1 MKSQAIL
8 LSACRLVIFT
18 PIRMLAPFLPALSRG
33 MGVDLTTISLAV
45 SASMGA
51 SAIGPFLAPIAERRG
66 RRAGMLAG
74 LLLFLIGVAVLIFWP
89 TIVAFF
95 FSLFLINLGDNVFA
109 PAAQAYLGD
118 QTPYAQRGT
127 ALAILELGWSV
138 SFILCVP
145 LVGLL
150 IARFGWHS
158 PYTVIAGAGIFMLLL
173 FLRAIPN
180 DTPKDGVP
188 APVVPMLAD
197 LKTVLSHRPVV
208 AGLLMG
214 MIMLVGYAVFTLV
227 FGVWMEAAYGLKIAA
242 LGLAA
247 VVLGF
252 SELGGE
258 GLAAWL
264 SDRVGKERSV
274 VIGLVANL
282 LVVVSLRWLG
292 VSLWGALFC
301 MALFYISYE
310 FAVVSTLP
318 LISELLPAQRATT
331 MAVYIAA
338 ASLGLGIGD
347 WLAPIFYVH
356 GIWANAL
363 ACAALDLVAILVLTR
378 VKITNIG

>member
-18 PIRMLAPFLPALSRG
+18 PMRMLSPFLPAFSRG
-33 MGVDLTTISLAV
+33 MGVDLVTISLAV
-45 SASMGA
+45 TASMGA

-66 RRAGMLAG
+66 RRAGMLTG
-74 LLLFLIGVAVLIFWP
+74 LFLFLGGVVLLIFWP
-89 TIVAFF
+89 SIQAFF
-95 FSLFLINLGDNVFA
+95 LALFLINLGDNVFA

-127 ALAILELGWSV
+127 ALAILELGWSL

-150 IARFGWHS
+150 IARFGWQS
-158 PYTVIAGAGIFMLLL
+158 PFTAIAGAGIFMALL
-173 FLRAIPN
+173 FLRAV
-180 DTPKDGVP
+180 PKDSQP
-188 APVVPMLAD
+188 MLAVPMLSD
-197 LKTVLSHRPVV
+197 LKKVLKHAPAI
-208 AGLLMG
+208 AGLMMG
-214 MIMLVGYAVFTLV
+214 LIMLVGYTVFTLV
-227 FGVWMEAAYGLKIAA
+227 FGVWMEDSYGLKITA

-247 VVLGF
+247 ALMGV

-264 SDRVGKERSV
+264 SDRIGKERSV
-274 VIGLVANL
+274 AIGLAANL
-282 LVVVSLRWLG
+282 LVAVSLRWLAFS
-292 VSLWGALFC
+292 VWGALLC
-301 MALFYISYE
+301 LALFYFSYE

-318 LISELLPAQRATT
+318 LMSEILPALRVTT

-338 ASLGLGIGD
+338 ASMGVAIGA
-347 WLAPIFYVH
+347 WLAPLFYVH

-363 ACAALDLVAILVLTR
+363 ACAALDLIALLALTR
-378 VKITNIG
+378 VKIANIG

>member
-1 MKSQAIL
+1 
-8 LSACRLVIFT
+8 
-18 PIRMLAPFLPALSRG
+18 

-66 RRAGMLAG
+66 RRVGMLTG
-74 LLLFLIGVAVLIFWP
+74 LLLFLFGAVLLIFWP
-89 TIVAFF
+89 SIQAFF
-95 FSLFLINLGDNVFA
+95 LALFLVNLGDNVYA

-127 ALAILELGWSV
+127 ALAILEMGWSL

-150 IARFGWHS
+150 IARFGWVS
-158 PYTVIAGAGIFMLLL
+158 PFMAITGAGVFMLLL
-173 FLRAIPN
+173 FLRTIPKDDMPALAIP
-180 DTPKDGVP
+180 V
-188 APVVPMLAD
+188 LSD
-197 LKTVLSHRPVV
+197 LKTVLKHGPAV
-208 AGLLMG
+208 AGLVMG
-214 MIMLVGYAVFTLV
+214 MTMLVGYTVFNLV
-227 FGVWMEAAYGLKIAA
+227 FGVWMENSYGLKITA

-247 VVLGF
+247 AVMGF

-264 SDRVGKERSV
+264 SDRVGKERAV
-274 VIGLVANL
+274 FIGLSANL
-282 LVVVSLRWLG
+282 GAAVSLHWLG
-292 VSLWGALFC
+292 FSLWGALLSL
-301 MALFYISYE
+301 ALFYISYE
-310 FAVVSTLP
+310 FAVVSSLP
-318 LISELLPAQRATT
+318 LMSEILPAQRATT

-338 ASLGLGIGD
+338 ASLGVAIGA
-347 WLAPIFYVH
+347 WLAPHFYIH

-363 ACAALDLVAILVLTR
+363 ACAVLDLIAMLVLTR

>member
-1 MKSQAIL
+1 MKSQVIL

-18 PIRMLAPFLPALSRG
+18 PIRMLSPFLPAISRG
-33 MGVDLTTISLAV
+33 MGVDLTTISLAIT
-45 SASMGA
+45 ASMGA

-66 RRAGMLAG
+66 RRAGMLTG
-74 LLLFLIGVAVLIFWP
+74 LLLFLIGVAVLVFWP

-118 QTPYAQRGT
+118 QTPYSQRGT
-127 ALAILELGWSV
+127 ALAILELGWAV

-158 PYTVIAGAGIFMLLL
+158 PYAVIAGAGIFMVLL
-173 FLRAIPN
+173 FLRAVPK

-188 APVVPMLAD
+188 APGVPMLAD
-197 LKTVLSHRPVV
+197 LKRVLSHGPAV

-214 MIMLVGYAVFTLV
+214 MIMLVAYSVFTLL
-227 FGVWMEAAYGLKIAA
+227 FGVWMEAAFGLKIAA

-247 VVLGF
+247 AVLGF

-274 VIGLVANL
+274 VIGLLANL
-282 LVVVSLRWLG
+282 VVVVSLRWMA
-292 VSLWGALFC
+292 VSLWGALLC

-310 FAVVSTLP
+310 FAIVSTLP
-318 LISELLPAQRATT
+318 LISELLPEQRATT

-338 ASLGLGIGD
+338 ASLGLAIGA

-363 ACAALDLVAILVLTR
+363 ACATLDLLAILVLTR